1 MSRETHLA
9 LRIDWSELD
18 VFGHVN
24 NVMFMKYVQAA
35 RLHYVEEIGLMEL
48 YRSAHIG
55 FMVAETNC
63 RFKKPLHFPGRVH
76 LLTRKLSAA
85 NTSFVLEHHITDE
98 HQQTVAIATDV
109 LVVYDFTR
117 HEKCLIPEAVRKQME
132 S

>member
-1 MSRETHLA
+1 MSRETHLT

-55 FMVAETNC
+55 FMVAETSC
-63 RFKKPLHFPGRVH
+63 RFKKPLHFPGSVH
-76 LLTRKLSAA
+76 LLTKQLSTG
-85 NTSFVLEHHITDE
+85 NTSFVLEHHINNDANE
-98 HQQTVAIATDV
+98 TVAIATDA
-109 LVVYDFTR
+109 LVVYDFTK
-117 HEKCLIPEAVRKQME
+117 HEKCPIPEAVRKQM
-132 S
+132 